1 MGNLR
6 MWTQQNKSSI
16 HSVYLL
22 LIRCTFCPKNCDES
36 CLRIKPSIASN
47 ACSPTQVQ
55 TLFKALWTTCHSP
68 RHCTA
73 SPICKYHYVITS
85 KKHHHLHGYASEK
98 QKNFPHFTT
107 IPNQQLL
114 QKQLKRQFCRE
125 RKYKIRRPSETYIR
139 KYARISTIM
148 RVKHRVRKRRP
159 RFLLSQKK
167 RTLHLSTLKYKKK
180 SLYEKREKIIQSL
193 LFDNITSFC
202 QNNNETPFSP
212 YIPQSLFYGMPKTNF
227 FVFFSL
233 FVCASVH
240 NKNTIY

>member
-1 MGNLR
+1 MG
-6 MWTQQNKSSI
+6 
-16 HSVYLL
+16 
-22 LIRCTFCPKNCDES
+22 
-36 CLRIKPSIASN
+36 
-47 ACSPTQVQ
+47 
-55 TLFKALWTTCHSP
+55 
-68 RHCTA
+68 
-73 SPICKYHYVITS
+73 
-85 KKHHHLHGYASEK
+85 
-98 QKNFPHFTT
+98 
-107 IPNQQLL
+107 L

-159 RFLLSQKK
+159 RFLLSQKVK
-167 RTLHLSTLKYKKK
+167 NVTSFHFEIQKKK

-212 YIPQSLFYGMPKTNF
+212 YIPQSLFYGMPKTNL